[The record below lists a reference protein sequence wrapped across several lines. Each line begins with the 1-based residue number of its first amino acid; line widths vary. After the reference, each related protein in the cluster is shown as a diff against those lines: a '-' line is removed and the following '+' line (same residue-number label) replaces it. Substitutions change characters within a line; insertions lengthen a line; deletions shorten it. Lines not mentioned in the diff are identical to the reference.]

1 MLTVDVS
8 QQIRLLGQRGCSIR
22 SIMRELKVSRNT
34 VRRYLRDEQHGL
46 RLKGANGNRPFK
58 LAHAKQT
65 ELTRL
70 YERAAGNSVV
80 IKRYLEASPELYGLE
95 NGFRITDRAVR
106 RFFSTCYPELV
117 YGKPDPTFQFE
128 TSPGAQLQIDFVEA
142 RFQFGGKDCSEKVYI
157 FEAVYA
163 WSRKAFVRVCPDMTQ
178 TSWLMGIAEC
188 LATLGIPR
196 QILCD
201 NDRSLVLERVAD
213 ASGEKKVRFHPAFEW
228 LCKPLGVMPIACRP
242 RRANTKG
249 RVERFGRYLQENGL
263 AHCAVI
269 REQIPDRASL
279 QKALEE
285 WMSTVA
291 DKRMVQV
298 SEDEYWSVD
307 QLYEE
312 KEKPLLNFPTAL
324 KSAFDISTW
333 TAKVNAQGKVSI
345 YGTEFQLAKDQAKK
359 SVLISLRVNGEVLI
373 MDFDGTVLLQAAVT
387 QDSMRLFAR
396 DAVVR
401 PASCT
406 APKPR
411 SSRSNPLEVYSQIHF

>member
-1 MLTVDVS
+1 
-8 QQIRLLGQRGCSIR
+8 
-22 SIMRELKVSRNT
+22 
-34 VRRYLRDEQHGL
+34 
-46 RLKGANGNRPFK
+46 
-58 LAHAKQT
+58 
-65 ELTRL
+65 
-70 YERAAGNSVV
+70 
-80 IKRYLEASPELYGLE
+80 
-95 NGFRITDRAVR
+95 
-106 RFFSTCYPELV
+106 
-117 YGKPDPTFQFE
+117 
-128 TSPGAQLQIDFVEA
+128 
-142 RFQFGGKDCSEKVYI
+142 
-157 FEAVYA
+157 
-163 WSRKAFVRVCPDMTQ
+163 
-178 TSWLMGIAEC
+178 
-188 LATLGIPR
+188 
-196 QILCD
+196 
-201 NDRSLVLERVAD
+201 
-213 ASGEKKVRFHPAFEW
+213 
-228 LCKPLGVMPIACRP
+228 
-242 RRANTKG
+242 
-249 RVERFGRYLQENGL
+249 
-263 AHCAVI
+263 
-269 REQIPDRASL
+269 
-279 QKALEE
+279 
-285 WMSTVA
+285 MSTVA

-401 PASCT
+401 PASST